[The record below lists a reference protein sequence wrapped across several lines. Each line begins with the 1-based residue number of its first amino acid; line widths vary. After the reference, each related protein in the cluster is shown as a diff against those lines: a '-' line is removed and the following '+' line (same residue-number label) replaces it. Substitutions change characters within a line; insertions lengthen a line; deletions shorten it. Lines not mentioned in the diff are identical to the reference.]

1 MNLNS
6 IHSVYFLGIG
16 GIGMSALAR
25 FFKAMGKQV
34 CGYDKTASELTRE
47 LEAEGIAIH
56 YHEDVQAIP
65 ANILQPAAIDQ
76 VLIVWTPA
84 VPASHSELLH
94 FRAHG
99 FVIKKRAEV
108 LGLITEHTS
117 TVAVAGTHGKTTTTT
132 LTTHLLRSAGIDC
145 SAFLGGISIN
155 YNTNLLLSDK
165 LKEQTI
171 SGGENIV
178 VAEADEYDRSFLWL
192 HPTVQIITS
201 VDADHLDIYGDKE
214 QMYDTYRQFS
224 KQVKP
229 GGKLITKPV
238 VLDTLKLQND
248 YTITYAL
255 EDVKADY
262 HARNIRVE
270 NGVLVYDI
278 VCPDVILENVKL
290 GLPGR
295 HNVENSIAAVA
306 AARQLNA
313 SPEALKKGLES
324 FRGVKRR
331 FEYHI
336 FTPQLIYIDDYGHHP
351 AELAACI
358 GSARELFPGKKIT
371 GVFQPHLYSR
381 TRDFYDEFAR
391 SLEMLDEVIL
401 LDIYPAREL
410 PIEGVT
416 SEALLGKMNMKNKLL
431 SAKDELIANI
441 LKSNPE
447 VLITMGAGDI
457 DRFVEPVA
465 EALAKK
471 YNVKTCQS

>member
-1 MNLNS
+1 MNLHS
-6 IHSVYFLGIG
+6 IRSVYFLGIG

-25 FFKAMGKQV
+25 FFKAMDKQV
-34 CGYDKTASELTRE
+34 CGYDKTPSDLTRE

-56 YHEDVQAIP
+56 YTEDINAIP
-65 ANILQPAAIDQ
+65 ASILKPVAIDD

-84 VPASHSELLH
+84 VPNSHSELLH
-94 FRAHG
+94 FREHG

-132 LTTHLLRSAGIDC
+132 LTAHLLRSAGINC

-155 YNTNLLLSDK
+155 YNTNLLLGDNLASK
-165 LKEQTI
+165 T
-171 SGGENIV
+171 SSAGETIV

-192 HPTVQIITS
+192 HPKVQIITS

-214 QMYDTYRQFS
+214 QMYDTYRQFAQ
-224 KQVKP
+224 QVKP
-229 GGKLITKPV
+229 GGKLITKPLV
-238 VLDTLKLQND
+238 RDTLGLQQE
-248 YTITYAL
+248 YLITYAL
-255 EDVKADY
+255 EDTTADY

-270 NGVLVYDI
+270 NGMLVYDI
-278 VCPDVILENVKL
+278 VCPDMLLENVKL

-295 HNVENSIAAVA
+295 HNVENSVAAVA
-306 AARQLNA
+306 AARQLGA
-313 SPEALKKGLES
+313 SPELLVKGLAS

-336 FTPQLIYIDDYGHHP
+336 FTPELVYIDDYGHHP

-358 GSARELFPGKKIT
+358 SSARELFPGKKIT
-371 GVFQPHLYSR
+371 GVFQPHLFSR

-416 SEALLGKMNMKNKLL
+416 STALLGKMNMTKKQL
-431 SAKDELIANI
+431 SAKETLVAAI
-441 LKSNPE
+441 LESNPE